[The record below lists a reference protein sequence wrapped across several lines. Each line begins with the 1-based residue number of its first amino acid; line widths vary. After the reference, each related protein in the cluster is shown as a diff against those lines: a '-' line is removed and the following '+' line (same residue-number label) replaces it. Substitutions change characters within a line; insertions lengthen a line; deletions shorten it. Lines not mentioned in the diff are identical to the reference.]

1 MRFVLVSLVFVCGDT
16 PTFAQVFEAG
26 VHGGVSQLINPA
38 LGSDIITANAAP
50 NSKISL
56 KDGFRLGFRITFN
69 TYKFLGGEFGYAYN
83 RTQIHFDGPPVTEAG
98 MAIHQGFGDALLY
111 ATPEG
116 FRIRP
121 FAAGGIH
128 FSNFVPPGQSA
139 QYGGGDTKFGVNYG
153 GGIKVKVSTNW
164 LVRFDFRQY
173 ETGKPFKLPK
183 ATGRLLQNEI
193 SAGVG
198 FAL

>member
-1 MRFVLVSLVFVCGDT
+1 MRLLFSLVILSSSVPLFG
-16 PTFAQVFEAG
+16 QVFEAG
-26 VHGGVSQLINPA
+26 VHGGVSQLTNTV
-38 LGSDIITANAAP
+38 LGSDIITRNAAP
-50 NSKISL
+50 SSKISL
-56 KDGFRLGFRITFN
+56 KDGFRLGFRVTFN

-83 RTQIHFDGPPVTEAG
+83 RTQLHFDGPPVTETG
-98 MAIHQGFGDALLY
+98 MAIHQGFADALLY

-116 FRIRP
+116 MRIRP
-121 FAAGGIH
+121 FAAGGVH

-153 GGIKVKVSTNW
+153 AGIKIRVGTNW

-173 ETGKPFKLPK
+173 ETGKPFKLPN
-183 ATGRLLQNEI
+183 ASGRLLQNEI
-193 SAGVG
+193 SGGVG